1 MSFYNEGEK
10 NSKAITIVQMTQETS
25 NEKENLSP
33 LGYQITP
40 ELGVFSWTAWANLS
54 QFFCL
59 NVCHCSPA
67 PAQEFPSLIL
77 C

>member
-25 NEKENLSP
+25 SEKENLSP

-40 ELGVFSWTAWANLS
+40 ELGVFS
-54 QFFCL
+54 
-59 NVCHCSPA
+59 
-67 PAQEFPSLIL
+67 
-77 C
+77 